1 LSAVFESTIKM
12 VENSREDW
20 FIELKDTQS
29 GDIVICKDLQEYSVQ
44 IEELGKKY
52 GGMIDEV
59 KWSKDV
65 NVHPVIIDTV
75 RFEMSKLQRELED
88 EMGKALIG
96 EEAR

>member
-1 LSAVFESTIKM
+1 MSAVFESTIKM

-29 GDIVICKDLQEYSVQ
+29 GDIVICKDLQEYSKQ

-52 GGMIDEV
+52 NGIIDEV
-59 KWSKDV
+59 IWGKDI

-88 EMGKALIG
+88 EMGKPLIG